1 MKLRNLAAV
10 LGLAGGG
17 LLAGQAQAVF
27 IIDDF
32 NVDNASVCSGNT
44 QVGCGVDT
52 DMTGRAAGKTRR
64 ARC

>member
-1 MKLRNLAAV
+1 
-10 LGLAGGG
+10 
-17 LLAGQAQAVF
+17 VF

-52 DMTGRAAGKTRR
+52 DMTGRQARRGAQGAEKAG
-64 ARC
+64 